1 MKLSFETLARIFAA
15 GRNYANLVIGFCAS
29 LGLISV
35 AQQKTLTESLSEMAA
50 GLSQIV
56 HGLSSIWQILVVVGG
71 PFVGAILAWYAQR
84 SAKTVNQSDAVT
96 KSGAVVV
103 APPEIAAATPNNP
116 NIVSRDAVKVVPKT

>member
-1 MKLSFETLARIFAA
+1 MKLSFETLARIYAA

-35 AQQKTLTESLSEMAA
+35 AQQKTLTESLAEVYA
-50 GLSQIV
+50 GVSQIA

-71 PFVGAILAWYAQR
+71 PFVGAVLAWYAQR
-84 SAKTVNQSDAVT
+84 SATTPKQSEAVA

-103 APPEIAAATPNNP
+103 TSPEVAAATPNP
-116 NIVSRDAVKVVPKT
+116 NVVSRDAVQIVSKT